1 MLFLKTSLFL
11 RLPVVCTMRLDYV
24 VEFVLQ
30 WVLSVLTLQRDV
42 VLTFG

>member
-1 MLFLKTSLFL
+1 MLFLKTGLFL
-11 RLPVVCTMRLDYV
+11 RLSVVVTMRLDYV